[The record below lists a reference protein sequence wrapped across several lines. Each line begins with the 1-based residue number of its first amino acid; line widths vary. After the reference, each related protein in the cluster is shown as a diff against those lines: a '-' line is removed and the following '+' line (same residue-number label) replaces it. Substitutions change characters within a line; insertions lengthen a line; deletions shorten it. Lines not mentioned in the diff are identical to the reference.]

1 MKKKYLLIKLF
12 FIMMISFLILASI
25 VIPSVAE
32 ESKVDNENIT
42 VELPE
47 VIETTDIRNL
57 LRSAPDITVVDVTG
71 LILGKETQHE
81 HIWKTMYDENLH
93 WNECMACGEKQ
104 EEITHTYTTT
114 WAAGSES
121 CLQNN
126 YYTKTCSCG
135 YSFTGHKPCVWD
147 GSSYY
152 IDGVQHMHIK
162 KCKVCGTYI
171 RWLYYLNTYGS
182 GNLYQ
187 QPEIIQEPCHTTD
200 GIALTCSN
208 TGTCAICK
216 NVYGSGQMHA
226 LFLKE
231 PIDGKETIY
240 CIMCNKEFGRVTE
253 TLTTNSVAPATI
265 TTIIELELTNGAVF
279 QTTGGYRNENGLWAS
294 NTQTIISGAA
304 GSTNVTLKTV
314 GTFTSNRRVG
324 YKAFVDCRIKING
337 ISTIFTNQ
345 SYTNPRWYYPDP
357 IEPTITDIRSDD
369 SSLIEWSKTKPIT
382 ISGTENYCNTV
393 TVEILD
399 DEENSIFK
407 GETTVTNGNYS
418 ISCTPEIE
426 AGLNGRTFTAIVTDA
441 CNNSTTQ
448 EFIIRKVDA
457 VAPHVISGT
466 EVMGDWAKEKEFTF
480 EAIDNGIGN
489 VSIAFNNVEDYE
501 LANKLENTYSRDYKF
516 VGDVYEPTQAR
527 VFYKDELGNIRTQTI
542 TIDKIDN
549 TAPAITN
556 ARLNNNKLVITA
568 NDRHEMLGEGSGVS
582 KYRFVASK
590 NKLAV
595 PVVSKNDSTEVAVN
609 EELIIPNINE
619 MKYVYVV
626 AEDAAG
632 NVSEVYEF
640 EIPELELTTE
650 VNLTAANG
658 KGGVDLDWSTYDA
671 ENKIFKVYQK
681 KEDQEEWESIST
693 VDFYKE
699 IESIKVLNVY
709 PQPNSSCS
717 IPTVTFRYLD
727 GTSENL
733 PKSAALKVW
742 IEGGTMTEGTTTT
755 NFEAYGKNPI
765 TGQQIIKITPVSND
779 DFNSNPDIL
788 WNYDIVMIGTWDANG
803 YAYNSLSDASIEQI
817 ECYIKRGYGIL
828 IGHDTL
834 TYTPSELRMGVLR
847 RLRTYFN
854 IEIGNNSYNNPEI
867 VTSERDYNTNWA
879 YMSSTVIVNKN
890 CLLTNFP
897 YELPLGTKLTI
908 PQTHTLS
915 QAALGNVWMTL
926 IDGNEIT
933 EYGHLNNYYNA
944 GGTGNPC
951 YYLTTWNNTAMIQTG
966 HSNAES
972 TADERKVLAN
982 TLFYLKQRTKGTGFT
997 DNSAQDL
1004 KAPNAP
1010 IISTEGVKEVNKIKI
1025 NYNAVDNGS
1034 TYSYYVEAFDDIDN
1048 SLLLATSNQRT
1059 ETITTGTKGYYYI
1072 IDTDSENKEFDVS
1085 TATYIEDESILV
1097 DLLNNG
1103 KYIHIKAIDI
1113 AGNVG
1118 EPAVLKIEV
1127 RSKSEINLDG
1137 GTLDGNPEPELK
1149 PELVGTTIDLGTPQ
1163 KEGYTFDRWEVT
1175 EGEINGTEYTF
1186 GLENGEI
1193 IAKWIKNHYD
1203 YTVEYY
1209 YNEIK
1214 DNEKTET
1221 LSAEF
1226 ESIVE
1231 EYTEKPKVGYK
1242 FSKIENVPLKIT
1254 TNPANNIIKVYY
1266 VTDDSQVKNLSY
1278 TVEYYK
1284 EGIKVDED
1292 TQTVSQTV
1300 QLLEDDIL
1308 TVKKAQINITDKYYG
1323 YKLLELKNNN
1333 NAITK
1338 LPDTVENGDV
1348 IKVYY
1353 VIDES
1358 QTKELSYT
1366 VEYYISGLKQDK
1378 DTQIVRN
1385 TVQVLEE
1392 DTLMVDKTKINTVN
1406 KYYGYKLDKT
1416 MPEQVPDIVNNGY
1429 VIKVYYVI
1437 DEDQTKEVS
1446 YTVQYFKDSIRV
1458 PEDTQVVKQNIQV
1471 LDEEIL
1477 AVNKN
1482 QINRVDKYYGYK
1494 FERTDPQ
1501 VLPNTV
1507 ETGTVIKVYYV
1518 TDDEQT
1524 KNLNYKVEYYQ
1535 EDEKVEEDTQIER
1548 KTVQV
1553 LEPDTLTVNKS
1564 KINIVDKY
1572 VGYELGHI
1580 ELNGKVVSS
1589 LPNTVNNNDLINIY
1603 YVIDESQTKNI
1614 SYTVEYYKENR
1625 KVEEDTQIVKK
1636 RVQVLQP
1643 DILDVDKSKINI
1655 VDKYLGYRLD
1665 RIDPV
1670 EIPSTIE
1677 NGGVIKVYYMIDDE
1691 NTKNIKYTVEYYQND
1706 VKVEEDTQVVRKTVQ
1721 ILDSDTLKVN
1731 KSEINIVDKYIGYKL
1746 DYMKQDNRTIAV
1758 LPDSVQTETVIKI
1771 YYVTDEN
1778 QTKNLSYTV
1787 EYYKNDV
1794 KVEEDTQIVRK
1805 TVQVLEED
1813 TLVVDKSQINI
1824 VNKYLGYRL
1833 ENLKKN
1839 NSDIVEL
1846 PNVVTNW
1853 DIIKVYYEID
1863 ENQTKE
1869 ISYTVEY
1876 YQNDIK
1882 VEEDTQVV
1890 KNTVQVLKPDTL
1902 KVDKSSINTVDK
1914 YIGYKLEKLKTN
1926 ENIIDHLAEEVTN
1939 GDVIKVYYVI
1949 DESQTKNLDYTV
1961 EYYKEGI
1968 KVEDDT
1974 QVITQTVQIL
1984 QPDILTVDKSSINTE
1999 DKYYG
2004 YKLEGIKQNEIEISE
2019 LPDTVTNKTI
2029 LQVYYVIDENQTKD
2043 LSYTVEYYK
2052 EGIKVEEDTQVVTQT
2067 VQVLEPDVLTVDKSQ
2082 INTKDKYS
2090 GYKLEKIDPVEIPE
2104 MIENSGIIKV
2114 YYTKDSFE
2122 YTVEYYY
2129 DGVIDEAKTD
2139 KFTAIF
2145 QDEITIY
2152 EDKNITGYKLEKEE
2166 NLPLVVTEYPAMN
2179 IIKVYYVK
2187 WEFDYTVNYYYDGV
2201 LDEENTETKVATF
2214 GDLIDSYIDKVKDGY
2229 RLETVENIP
2238 LRVVDDPSKNIIN
2251 VYYVRKDAN
2260 VVVKYVDK
2268 ETEEEISDEVIK
2280 TGKVFDEFDVA
2291 EDVKEVEGYTLIES
2305 PEPTRGNYTEEE
2317 QIFTYYYA
2325 KNTQVVVKYI
2335 EKDLNNDNTE
2345 DNDVEENAREVVLA
2359 EKTIIEGHEGKA
2371 YETSA
2376 KEIENY
2382 TLVED
2387 SKNTTGTMTRDEI
2400 IVVYYYL
2407 QNTKVTVKHID
2418 KNSGEVLEVIEQK
2431 GLVGDT
2437 YTSTSKDFEEYVGV
2451 QKPENETVV
2460 MTKDEIILEYYYEKI
2475 SAGVIEKH
2483 IDVKT
2488 DEILDSIVYEGNEG
2502 TPYKTEAKEFE
2513 GYDLV
2518 EEMYPENSEGTMT
2531 VDVIEVKYYY
2541 VRKASVR
2548 VEYIDKIT
2556 GEKLPVDI
2564 EIAKRLAEGTTEY
2577 IYGHEGDL
2585 YETEEKKFEG
2595 YDLIEVPENS
2605 KGEMTVI
2612 RKEDGEVETEII
2624 VEYYYVR
2631 KAEVKVEYIDIVT
2644 GEKLPVDMEISEAL
2658 GKDTTEYIYGHEGDL
2673 YETEEK
2679 KFEGYDL
2686 VEVPENYEGEMTK
2699 EQITVTYKYIRK
2711 TNVIVEYIDI
2721 ITGEKILE
2729 QEKAVNG
2736 NSYVKKDSTEIIEGH
2751 EGDSYKTIEKE
2762 FAYYELVQR
2771 PENSE
2776 GTMIVTIKD
2785 DGTASV
2791 TTYVR
2796 YYYAHKSSGV
2806 VEKHIDIMTNKEIAE
2821 DKLYEGNEGDPYKTS
2836 SKEIDGYELLEEK
2849 LPENAEG
2856 KMKKEVIEVKYY
2868 YKKVEQPAPEPE
2880 PQPTPEPVK
2889 PNDNN
2894 NNNNGNP
2901 PIIRNIYN
2909 YIIEGSGSKGN
2920 VSSNGNSSGSGSG
2933 STNKNAITKLLTP
2946 GTGDILPQIAMV
2958 VISGVI
2964 LMNIIVVQIRKSKK
2978 QNKK

>member
-1 MKKKYLLIKLF
+1 MKKKDLLIKVV
-12 FIMMISFLILASI
+12 FIMMISFLILFS
-25 VIPSVAE
+25 VVESSVAE
-32 ESKVDNENIT
+32 ESKVDNENIA
-42 VELPE
+42 VELSE
-47 VIETTDIRNL
+47 VIEATDIRSL
-57 LRSAPDITVVDVTG
+57 LRSASDITVVDVTG

-81 HIWKTMYDENLH
+81 HLWKTMYDENMH
-93 WNECMACGEKQ
+93 WQECMACGEKQ
-104 EEITHTYTTT
+104 QEIVHTYTTT
-114 WAAGSES
+114 WATGVES
-121 CLQNN
+121 CGKNN
-126 YYTKTCSCG
+126 YYTKTCKCG
-135 YSFTGHKPCVWD
+135 YSYIGYKPCVWD
-147 GSSYY
+147 GKTYSPFSEYCS
-152 IDGVQHMHIK
+152 HIK
-162 KCKVCGTYI
+162 ICKVCNDEPIYC
-171 RWLYYLNTYGS
+171 YYLNSYGVGEIYKADTNDERRCYKS
-182 GNLYQ
+182 DGTIIDCNNL
-187 QPEIIQEPCHTTD
+187 
-200 GIALTCSN
+200 GK
-208 TGTCAICK
+208 CAICGYNYTTNK
-216 NVYGSGQMHA
+216 HKLIVSAEKKIICEFCGNEYGTVDLTITNNSTAPATYTVITKFKFSNGATYKRTSGIRNVGDPYQ
-226 LFLKE
+226 
-231 PIDGKETIY
+231 T
-240 CIMCNKEFGRVTE
+240 R
-253 TLTTNSVAPATI
+253 TNSVD
-265 TTIIELELTNGAVF
+265 G
-279 QTTGGYRNENGLWAS
+279 
-294 NTQTIISGAA
+294 
-304 GSTNVTLKTV
+304 TV
-314 GTFTSNRRVG
+314 GGTDITLTSTVTF
-324 YKAFVDCRIKING
+324 K
-337 ISTIFTNQ
+337 STWKSLYFCWTDAYVNLDGGESRLMAQFYIA
-345 SYTNPRWYYPDP
+345 PDP
-357 IEPTITDIRSDD
+357 IEPTITNITSDD

-399 DEENSIFK
+399 DEENSLFK

-418 ISCTPEIE
+418 ISFTPEIE
-426 AGLNGRTFTAIVTDA
+426 AGLTGRTFTAIVTDA

-448 EFIIRKVDA
+448 EFTIRKVDA
-457 VAPHVISGT
+457 IAPQAISGT
-466 EVMGDWAKEKEFTF
+466 EIMGDWAREKEFTF
-480 EAIDNGIGN
+480 EATDYGIGN
-489 VSIAFNNVEDYE
+489 VSIAFNDVKDYA
-501 LANKLENTYSRDYKF
+501 LADRQGNTYSRDYKF
-516 VGDVYEPTQAR
+516 IGDVYEPTQAR
-527 VFYKDELGNIRTQTI
+527 VFYKDELGNVKAQTI

-549 TAPAITN
+549 TAPTITK
-556 ARLNNNKLVITA
+556 AKLNNNKLNITV
-568 NDRHEMLGEGSGVS
+568 NDRHEILGEGSGVS
-582 KYRFVASK
+582 KYRFVATK
-590 NKLAV
+590 NKLAT
-595 PVVSKNDSTEVAVN
+595 PVVSKYDSTEVAVG
-609 EELIIPNINE
+609 EELVIQNINE

-626 AEDAAG
+626 AEDNVG

-640 EIPELELTTE
+640 KIPELELTTE

-671 ENKIFKVYQK
+671 ENKVFRAYQRK
-681 KEDQEEWESIST
+681 DDEDGAEWESIST
-693 VDFYKE
+693 VNFYKE
-699 IESIKVLNVY
+699 IEPIKVLNVY
-709 PQPNSSCS
+709 PESNSNYT
-717 IPTVTFRYLD
+717 IPTVTFRYVD

-733 PKSAALKVW
+733 PKSASLKAW
-742 IEGGTMTEGTTTT
+742 MEGGTMTEGSTTTT
-755 NFEAYGKNPI
+755 FDAYGKNPI
-765 TGQQIIKITPVSND
+765 TGQQIIKVTPMSMQ
-779 DFNSNPDIL
+779 DFNNNPDTI
-788 WNYDIVMIGTWDANG
+788 WDYDVVMVGTWDANG
-803 YAYNSLSDASIEQI
+803 GVHPNSRAVELLE
-817 ECYIKRGYGIL
+817 EYIKSGYGIL
-828 IGHDTL
+828 GGHDVIGYNNYNVGL
-834 TYTPSELRMGVLR
+834 SKIRK
-847 RLRTYFN
+847 YFN
-854 IEIGNNSYNNPEI
+854 IEVGYYNNMPSDI
-867 VTSERDYNTNWA
+867 NTIDKVGDWTYTSTKVEVKK
-879 YMSSTVIVNKN
+879 SG
-890 CLLTNFP
+890 LLTNFP
-897 YELPLGTKLTI
+897 YEIPVGSKLTI
-908 PQTHTLS
+908 PQTHTNS
-915 QAALGNVWMTL
+915 NAALGNVWLTFV
-926 IDGNEIT
+926 DGLD
-933 EYGHLNNYYNA
+933 GHGSTRSINNYYNA
-944 GGTGNPC
+944 GGTGSPV

-966 HSNAES
+966 HSKCES
-972 TADERKVLAN
+972 TPDERKVLAN
-982 TLFYLKQRTKGTGFT
+982 TLFYLKQRTKDIGFT

-1010 IISTEGVKEVNKIKI
+1010 TISAEGVKEVNKIKV

-1034 TYSYYVEAFDDIDN
+1034 TYSYYVEAYDDTDN
-1048 SLLLATSNQRT
+1048 SLLLSTSNQRT
-1059 ETITTGTKGYYYI
+1059 ETVTTGTKGYYYI
-1072 IDTDSENKEFDVS
+1072 IDTNSENTDFDIS
-1085 TATYIEDESILV
+1085 TATYVEDESILV
-1097 DLLNNG
+1097 ELVNNG
-1103 KYIHIKAIDI
+1103 KYIHIKAIDV
-1113 AGNVG
+1113 ADNVG
-1118 EPAVLKIEV
+1118 EPSVLKIEV
-1127 RSKSEINLDG
+1127 KSRLSINLDG
-1137 GTLDGNPEPELK
+1137 GTLDGNPTPEVEPQ
-1149 PELVGTTIDLGTPQ
+1149 LVGTTIDVGTPE
-1163 KEGYTFDRWEVT
+1163 KEGYTFDKWEAT
-1175 EGEINGTEYTF
+1175 KGEVNGTEYTF
-1186 GLENGEI
+1186 GIEDGEI
-1193 IAKWIKNHYD
+1193 TAKWIKNHYD

-1209 YNEIK
+1209 YNDVK

-1231 EYTEKPKVGYK
+1231 EYTEKPKDGYK
-1242 FSKIENVPLKIT
+1242 FSRLENVPLKIT
-1254 TNPANNIIKVYY
+1254 TNPDNNIIKVYY

-1284 EGIKVDED
+1284 EGIKVEED

-1323 YKLLELKNNN
+1323 YKLVELKNNN
-1333 NAITK
+1333 NVITK

-1358 QTKELSYT
+1358 QTKEISYT

-1378 DTQIVRN
+1378 DTQIVKN
-1385 TVQVLEE
+1385 TVQILEE
-1392 DTLMVDKTKINTVN
+1392 DTLRVDKTKINTVN

-1416 MPEQVPDIVNNGY
+1416 TPEPIPDVVNNGD
-1429 VIKVYYVI
+1429 VIKVYYII
-1437 DEDQTKEVS
+1437 DEEQTKEVS
-1446 YTVQYFKDSIRV
+1446 YTVQYFKDNIRV

-1494 FERTDPQ
+1494 FERTDPE

-1548 KTVQV
+1548 KNVQV
-1553 LEPDTLTVNKS
+1553 LEPDILTVNKS

-1572 VGYELGHI
+1572 VGYKLGHI

-1589 LPNTVNNNDLINIY
+1589 LPNTVNNNDLIKVY
-1603 YVIDESQTKNI
+1603 YVIDDSQTKNI

-1721 ILDSDTLKVN
+1721 ILDPDILKVN
-1731 KSEINIVDKYIGYKL
+1731 KSEINIVDKYVGYKL
-1746 DYMKQDNRTIAV
+1746 DYMKQDNRTITV
-1758 LPDSVQTETVIKI
+1758 LPESVQTETIIRI
-1771 YYVTDEN
+1771 YYVTDES

-1813 TLVVDKSQINI
+1813 TLVLDKSQINI
-1824 VNKYLGYRL
+1824 VDKYLGYRL

-1846 PNVVTNW
+1846 PNIVNNGDV
-1853 DIIKVYYEID
+1853 IKVYYEID
-1863 ENQTKE
+1863 ESQTKE

-1876 YQNDIK
+1876 YKNDVK

-1926 ENIIDHLAEEVTN
+1926 ENIIDHLADEVTN

-1949 DESQTKNLDYTV
+1949 DENQTKNLDYTV

-1968 KVEDDT
+1968 KVEEDT
-1974 QVITQTVQIL
+1974 QVVNQTVQIL
-1984 QPDILTVDKSSINTE
+1984 QPDILTVDKSSINTV

-2004 YKLEGIKQNEIEISE
+2004 YKLQVIKQNEIEISE
-2019 LPDTVTNKTI
+2019 LPDTVENKTV
-2029 LQVYYVIDENQTKD
+2029 LQVYYVIDENQTKN

-2067 VQVLEPDVLTVDKSQ
+2067 VQVLQPDVLTVDKTQ
-2082 INTKDKYS
+2082 INTVDKYP
-2090 GYKLEKIDPVEIPE
+2090 GYKLEKIEPAEIPE
-2104 MIENSGIIKV
+2104 VIENNGIIKV

-2129 DGVIDEAKTD
+2129 DGVIDESKTD
-2139 KFTAIF
+2139 KFTAVF
-2145 QDEITIY
+2145 QDEITTY
-2152 EDKNITGYKLEKEE
+2152 EDKNIKGYKLEKEE
-2166 NLPLVVTEYPAMN
+2166 NLPLVVTEYPALN
-2179 IIKVYYVK
+2179 IIKVYYIK

-2201 LDEENTETKVATF
+2201 LDEKNTETEVATF
-2214 GDLIDSYIDKVKDGY
+2214 GDVIDSYIDKVKDGY
-2229 RLETVENIP
+2229 RLENVENIP
-2238 LRVVDDPSKNIIN
+2238 LTVVDDPSQNIIN

-2291 EDVKEVEGYTLIES
+2291 EDVKEIDGYTLIES
-2305 PEPTRGNYTEEE
+2305 PNPTKGNYTEEE

-2325 KNTQVVVKYI
+2325 KNTRVIVKFL
-2335 EKDLNNDNTE
+2335 EKDETINDNT
-2345 DNDVEENAREVVLA
+2345 DNLVLA
-2359 EKTIIEGHEGKA
+2359 EEVVIEGYEGKT

-2376 KEIENY
+2376 KDIENY
-2382 TLVED
+2382 TFVED
-2387 SKNTTGTMTRDEI
+2387 SKNTSGTMTRDEI

-2418 KNSGEVLEVIEQK
+2418 KNSGEELEVLEQK

-2437 YTSTSKDFEEYVGV
+2437 YTSTSKDFEGYVLV
-2451 QKPENETVV
+2451 EKPENETVI

-2483 IDVKT
+2483 IDIKT
-2488 DEILDSIVYEGNEG
+2488 NEILESVVYEGNEG
-2502 TPYKTEAKEFE
+2502 TPYKTEPKEFE

-2556 GEKLPVDI
+2556 GEKMPADI
-2564 EIAKRLAEGTTEY
+2564 EISE
-2577 IYGHEGDL
+2577 I
-2585 YETEEKKFEG
+2585 
-2595 YDLIEVPENS
+2595 PE
-2605 KGEMTVI
+2605 
-2612 RKEDGEVETEII
+2612 
-2624 VEYYYVR
+2624 
-2631 KAEVKVEYIDIVT
+2631 
-2644 GEKLPVDMEISEAL
+2644 
-2658 GKDTTEYIYGHEGDL
+2658 KDTTEYIYGHEGDL

-2686 VEVPENYEGEMTK
+2686 VEVPENAKGEMTVIRKEDGEVETEITVEYYYVRKAEVKVEYIDIVTGEKLPVDKEIPETSGKDTTEYIYGHEGDLYETEEKKFEGYDLVEVSENHKGEMTK

-2729 QEKAVNG
+2729 QEKVSNG
-2736 NSYVKKDSTEIIEGH
+2736 NAYVKKDSTEIIEGH
-2751 EGDSYKTIEKE
+2751 EGDLYKTKEKE
-2762 FAYYELVQR
+2762 FADYELVQR
-2771 PENSE
+2771 PENAE
-2776 GTMIVTIKD
+2776 GTMIVTKKD
-2785 DGTASV
+2785 DGTEDV

-2806 VEKHIDIMTNKEIAE
+2806 IEKHIDIMTNKEIAE
-2821 DKLYEGNEGDPYKTS
+2821 DKLYEGNEGDSYKTS
-2836 SKEIDGYELLEEK
+2836 SKEIEGYELVREK

-2868 YKKVEQPAPEPE
+2868 YKKVEQPAPAPEPE
-2880 PQPTPEPVK
+2880 KPEPTPEPVK
-2889 PNDNN
+2889 PEPKPNE
-2894 NNNNGNP
+2894 NP
-2901 PIIRNIYN
+2901 TIIKNIYN
-2909 YIIEGSGSKGN
+2909 YIIEDSGSKGN
-2920 VSSNGNSSGSGSG
+2920 VSSNGNSSGSA
-2933 STNKNAITKLLTP
+2933 NKNTITKLLTP

-2964 LMNIIVVQIRKSKK
+2964 LMNIIVVQIRKAKK

>member
-1 MKKKYLLIKLF
+1 M
-12 FIMMISFLILASI
+12 
-25 VIPSVAE
+25 
-32 ESKVDNENIT
+32 
-42 VELPE
+42 
-47 VIETTDIRNL
+47 
-57 LRSAPDITVVDVTG
+57 
-71 LILGKETQHE
+71 
-81 HIWKTMYDENLH
+81 
-93 WNECMACGEKQ
+93 
-104 EEITHTYTTT
+104 
-114 WAAGSES
+114 
-121 CLQNN
+121 
-126 YYTKTCSCG
+126 
-135 YSFTGHKPCVWD
+135 
-147 GSSYY
+147 
-152 IDGVQHMHIK
+152 
-162 KCKVCGTYI
+162 
-171 RWLYYLNTYGS
+171 
-182 GNLYQ
+182 
-187 QPEIIQEPCHTTD
+187 
-200 GIALTCSN
+200 
-208 TGTCAICK
+208 
-216 NVYGSGQMHA
+216 
-226 LFLKE
+226 
-231 PIDGKETIY
+231 
-240 CIMCNKEFGRVTE
+240 
-253 TLTTNSVAPATI
+253 
-265 TTIIELELTNGAVF
+265 
-279 QTTGGYRNENGLWAS
+279 
-294 NTQTIISGAA
+294 
-304 GSTNVTLKTV
+304 
-314 GTFTSNRRVG
+314 
-324 YKAFVDCRIKING
+324 
-337 ISTIFTNQ
+337 
-345 SYTNPRWYYPDP
+345 
-357 IEPTITDIRSDD
+357 
-369 SSLIEWSKTKPIT
+369 
-382 ISGTENYCNTV
+382 
-393 TVEILD
+393 
-399 DEENSIFK
+399 
-407 GETTVTNGNYS
+407 
-418 ISCTPEIE
+418 
-426 AGLNGRTFTAIVTDA
+426 
-441 CNNSTTQ
+441 
-448 EFIIRKVDA
+448 
-457 VAPHVISGT
+457 
-466 EVMGDWAKEKEFTF
+466 
-480 EAIDNGIGN
+480 
-489 VSIAFNNVEDYE
+489 
-501 LANKLENTYSRDYKF
+501 
-516 VGDVYEPTQAR
+516 
-527 VFYKDELGNIRTQTI
+527 
-542 TIDKIDN
+542 
-549 TAPAITN
+549 
-556 ARLNNNKLVITA
+556 TA
-568 NDRHEMLGEGSGVS
+568 NDRHETLGEGSGVS
-582 KYRFVASK
+582 KYRFVVSK
-590 NKLAV
+590 NKLET
-595 PVVSKNDSTEVAVN
+595 PVVSKSDSTEVAVD

-626 AEDAAG
+626 AEDKAG
-632 NVSEVYEF
+632 NVSEIYEF

-671 ENKIFKVYQK
+671 DNKVFKAYQRK
-681 KEDQEEWESIST
+681 DDEDGAEWESIST
-693 VDFYKE
+693 VNFYKE
-699 IESIKVLNVY
+699 IEPIKVLNVY
-709 PQPNSSCS
+709 PTNGIYN

-727 GTSENL
+727 GTSETL
-733 PKSAALKVW
+733 PKSASLKVW
-742 IEGGTMTEGTTTT
+742 MEGGTMTEESTTT
-755 NFEAYGKNPI
+755 NFDAYGKNPI
-765 TGQQIIKITPVSND
+765 TGQQIIKVTPISTQNFND
-779 DFNSNPDIL
+779 DPDIVF
-788 WNYDIVMIGTWDANG
+788 NYDIVMFGTWDANG
-803 YAYNSLSDASIEQI
+803 GQNLNDIAVNEV
-817 ECYIKRGYGIL
+817 EKYINAGYGIL
-828 IGHDTL
+828 VGHDSVGYKYYGIGL
-834 TYTPSELRMGVLR
+834 SKLRNF
-847 RLRTYFN
+847 FN
-854 IEIGNNSYNNPEI
+854 IEVGKYYLNKPSDLNTI
-867 VTSERDYNTNWA
+867 DYDTGWG
-879 YMSSTVIVNKN
+879 YSSTYVIIDQKG
-890 CLLTNFP
+890 LITNFP
-897 YELPLGTKLTI
+897 YELPLGTRLTV
-908 PQTHTLS
+908 PLTHTNS
-915 QAALGNVWMTL
+915 NAAEGKVWMTL
-926 IDGNEIT
+926 VDGTDDAWGCGPI
-933 EYGHLNNYYNA
+933 NNYYNV

-966 HSNAES
+966 HSNCES
-972 TADERKVLAN
+972 TPDERKVLAN
-982 TLFYLKQRTKGTGFT
+982 TLFYLKQRTKDTGFT

-1010 IISTEGVKEVNKIKI
+1010 IISAEGVREVNKIKI

-1034 TYSYYVEAFDDIDN
+1034 TYSYYVEAFDDTDN

-1059 ETITTGTKGYYYI
+1059 ETVTTGTKGYYYI
-1072 IDTDSENKEFDVS
+1072 IDTDSENKDFDIS

-1097 DLLNNG
+1097 ELLNNG

-1113 AGNVG
+1113 ADNVG
-1118 EPAVLKIEV
+1118 EPSVLKIEV
-1127 RSKSEINLDG
+1127 KSTASINLDG
-1137 GTLDGNPEPELK
+1137 GILDGDMAPELE
-1149 PELVGTTIDLGTPQ
+1149 PGLVGTTIDLGTPE

-1254 TNPANNIIKVYY
+1254 TNSANNIIKVYY

-1284 EGIKVDED
+1284 EGRKVEED

-1323 YKLLELKNNN
+1323 YKLVELKNNN
-1333 NAITK
+1333 NVITK

-1366 VEYYISGLKQDK
+1366 VEYYISGSKQDK

-1416 MPEQVPDIVNNGY
+1416 MPEQVPDIVNNGDI
-1429 VIKVYYVI
+1429 IKVYYII
-1437 DEDQTKEVS
+1437 DENQTKEVS

-1589 LPNTVNNNDLINIY
+1589 LPNTVNNNDLIKIY

-1721 ILDSDTLKVN
+1721 ILESDTLKVN
-1731 KSEINIVDKYIGYKL
+1731 KSEVNIVDKYIGYKL
-1746 DYMKQDNRTIAV
+1746 DHMKQDNRTIAV

-1771 YYVTDEN
+1771 YYVTDES

-1794 KVEEDTQIVRK
+1794 KVEEDTQTVRK

-1813 TLVVDKSQINI
+1813 TLVVDKAQINI
-1824 VNKYLGYRL
+1824 VDKYLGYRL

-1846 PNVVTNW
+1846 PNVVTNG

-1882 VEEDTQVV
+1882 VEEDIQVV
-1890 KNTVQVLKPDTL
+1890 KNTVQVLKPDIL

-1939 GDVIKVYYVI
+1939 GDVIKVYYII

-2043 LSYTVEYYK
+2043 LTYTVEYYK

-2067 VQVLEPDVLTVDKSQ
+2067 VQVLEPDILTVDKSQ
-2082 INTKDKYS
+2082 INIKDKYS

-2139 KFTAIF
+2139 KFTAMF

-2214 GDLIDSYIDKVKDGY
+2214 GDVIDSYIDKVKDGY

-2238 LRVVDDPSKNIIN
+2238 LTVVDDPSKNIIN

-2291 EDVKEVEGYTLIES
+2291 EDVKEIDGYTLIES
-2305 PEPTRGNYTEEE
+2305 PNPTKGNYTEEE

-2325 KNTQVVVKYI
+2325 KNTSVIVKFL
-2335 EKDLNNDNTE
+2335 EKDETIDDNT
-2345 DNDVEENAREVVLA
+2345 DNLVLADEVV
-2359 EKTIIEGHEGKA
+2359 IEGYEGKA

-2407 QNTKVTVKHID
+2407 QNTKVTVKHMD

-2437 YTSTSKDFEEYVGV
+2437 YTSTSKDFEGYVLV
-2451 QKPENETVV
+2451 EKPENETVI
-2460 MTKDEIILEYYYEKI
+2460 MTKDEIVLEYYYEKI

-2488 DEILDSIVYEGNEG
+2488 NEILDSIVYEGNEG
-2502 TPYKTEAKEFE
+2502 TPYKTEPKEFE

-2556 GEKLPVDI
+2556 GEKLPADI
-2564 EIAKRLAEGTTEY
+2564 EISEELEEDTTEY

-2595 YDLIEVPENS
+2595 YDLVEVPENS
-2605 KGEMTVI
+2605 QGEMTVI

-2644 GEKLPVDMEISEAL
+2644 GEKLPVDIEISEAP
-2658 GKDTTEYIYGHEGDL
+2658 GKDTTEYIYGHEGDA
-2673 YETEEK
+2673 YITEEK

-2686 VEVPENYEGEMTK
+2686 VEGSENYKGEMTK

-2729 QEKAVNG
+2729 QEKVVNG
-2736 NSYVKKDSTEIIEGH
+2736 RAYVKKDSTEIINGH

-2762 FAYYELVQR
+2762 FDDYELVQK

-2776 GTMIVTIKD
+2776 GTMLVTIED
-2785 DGTASV
+2785 DGTLST

-2806 VEKHIDIMTNKEIAE
+2806 IEKHIDIMTNKEIAE
-2821 DKLYEGNEGDPYKTS
+2821 DKLYEGNEGDSYKTS
-2836 SKEIDGYELLEEK
+2836 SKEIEGYELIEEK

-2933 STNKNAITKLLTP
+2933 SANKNTITKLLTP

-2964 LMNIIVVQIRKSKK
+2964 LMNIIVVQIRKAKK